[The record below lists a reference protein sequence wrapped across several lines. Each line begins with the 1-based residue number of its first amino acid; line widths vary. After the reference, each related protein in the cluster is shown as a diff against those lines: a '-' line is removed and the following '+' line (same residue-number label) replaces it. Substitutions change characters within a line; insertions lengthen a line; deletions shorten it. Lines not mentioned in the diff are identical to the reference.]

1 MCCPPTA
8 SRLIVAFV
16 LTLAVTACGGGDVPT
31 APTPTQTRTPDPTF
45 TVSGM
50 VVGQGSMPVAGA
62 KVFVAGVQGTS
73 DGNGYYS
80 LSGVPRSY
88 GGASAV
94 KAGYAAARQI
104 LTVSGDTQFDFQL
117 GPRVAIYTLSGVV
130 SEETPTGLVPLEG
143 VQVSEYSCEDVSP
156 APPFFSNSCPVLIYQ
171 TTTTDKRGSYSFSGL
186 YSGKE
191 NSVTPTKDGFEDPR
205 TDPNGPEGNGQA
217 VTINGDSRLDLHLI
231 RR

>member
-1 MCCPPTA
+1 MCCPPA
-8 SRLIVAFV
+8 APRLVVVAFV
-16 LTLAVTACGGGDVPT
+16 LTSAVTACSGYVPT
-31 APTPTQTRTPDPTF
+31 APTTQTQAPDPTF
-45 TVSGM
+45 TVSG
-50 VVGQGSMPVAGA
+50 VVIGQGSAPVEGA
-62 KVFVAGVQGTS
+62 KVFVAGVQGTT
-73 DGNGYYS
+73 DGKGYYS

-117 GPRVAIYTLSGVV
+117 GPRVAIYTLSGVI
-130 SEETPTGLVPLEG
+130 SEETPTGLIPLEG
-143 VQVSEYSCEDVSP
+143 VQVSEYSCEEVSP

-171 TTTTDKRGSYSFSGL
+171 TTTTDRKGFYSFSGL
-186 YSGKE
+186 YSGKA
-191 NSVTPTKDGFEDPR
+191 NSITPIKEGFEDPR